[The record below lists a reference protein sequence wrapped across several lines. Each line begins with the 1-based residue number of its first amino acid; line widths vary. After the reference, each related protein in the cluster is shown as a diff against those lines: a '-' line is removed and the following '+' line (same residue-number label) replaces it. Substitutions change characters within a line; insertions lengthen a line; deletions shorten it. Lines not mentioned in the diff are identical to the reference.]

1 VKIGQ
6 TLSIPNDGNYEIVG
20 VRGASI
26 FARKIGH
33 SALFWIIED
42 DLPRGTIIH

>member
-1 VKIGQ
+1 MKIGQ
-6 TLSIPNDGNYEIVG
+6 TLSIPDDGDYKIVG

-26 FARKIGH
+26 FAKKVGH

-42 DLPRGTIIH
+42 DLPRGTVVH